1 MNWLSGAWAVFE
13 KDLRLE
19 LRTRYAL
26 NTLLMFVAS
35 LLLLV
40 LFSIGQESLSPRIIS
55 ALLWIIVLFS
65 ATVGMGRTFVSEQE
79 QGTVLF
85 LQLNTRPSM
94 VYAGKLL
101 FNFLLSLLLNAVAV
115 AGLWLVLSLDVAA
128 PGLLLTTLGLGALGL
143 AGATTL
149 LASIIARTA
158 NQGPLF
164 AVLAFP
170 ILVPL
175 LLTVVDITQ
184 RALMGTS
191 WNPVRGELLSLIGYA
206 GVVITASVLLF
217 DFVWKD

>member
-1 MNWLSGAWAVFE
+1 MNWIAGAWAVFE

-40 LFSIGQESLSPRIIS
+40 LFAIGGEPLSARVTS

-101 FNFLLSLLLNAVAV
+101 FNFFLSLLLSTVAV
-115 AGLWLVLSLDVAA
+115 AGLWVVLNLEVGT
-128 PGLLLTTLGLGALGL
+128 PGLLFATVVLGALGL
-143 AGATTL
+143 AGAMTL

-164 AVLAFP
+164 AVLSFP

-175 LLTVVDITQ
+175 LLTVVDVTQ
-184 RALMGTS
+184 NALLGTS
-191 WNPVRGELLSLIGYA
+191 WMPVRNEMVSLVGYA

>member
-35 LLLLV
+35 LLLLI
-40 LFSIGQESLSPRIIS
+40 LFSIGNAPLSPQITS

-79 QGTVLF
+79 QETVLF

-101 FNFLLSLLLNAVAV
+101 FNFLLSLLLSGVAV
-115 AGLWLVLSLDVAA
+115 AGLWFVLSLDVGT
-128 PGLLLTTLGLGALGL
+128 PGLLFATIGLGALGL
-143 AGATTL
+143 AGAMTL

-164 AVLAFP
+164 AVLSFP

-175 LLTVVDITQ
+175 LLTVVDVTQ
-184 RALMGTS
+184 NALLGTT
-191 WNPVRGELLSLIGYA
+191 WNPVRNELISLVGYS

>member
-1 MNWLSGAWAVFE
+1 MNWLYGAWAVFE

-40 LFSIGQESLSPRIIS
+40 LFALGQEPISPRVTA
-55 ALLWIIVLFS
+55 ALLWIIILFS
-65 ATVGMGRTFVSEQE
+65 ATVGLSRAFVSEQE

-101 FNFLLSLLLNAVAV
+101 FNFLLSLLVNLVAMG
-115 AGLWLVLSLDVAA
+115 GLWFVLNLEVEA
-128 PGLLLTTLGLGALGL
+128 PGLLLTTVVLGALGL
-143 AGATTL
+143 AGTTTL
-149 LASIIARTA
+149 LAAIIARTI

-170 ILVPL
+170 LLVPL
-175 LLTVVDITQ
+175 LLTVVDLTQ
-184 RALMGTS
+184 RAITIGR
-191 WNPVRGELLSLIGYA
+191 WNLASRELFSLIGYA

-217 DFVWKD
+217 DFVWQD

>member
-40 LFSIGQESLSPRIIS
+40 LFSIGQEPLSPRIIS

-101 FNFLLSLLLNAVAV
+101 FNFLLSLLLNAVAI
-115 AGLWLVLSLDVAA
+115 AGLWLVLSLDVEA
-128 PGLLLTTLGLGALGL
+128 PGLLLTTLALGALGL

-184 RALMGTS
+184 RALTGTS
-191 WNPVRGELLSLIGYA
+191 WNPVRSEMLSLIGYA